1 MRETI
6 SALLLAWY
14 DQNARTL
21 PWRGIHDPY
30 RTWVS
35 ETMLQ
40 QTRVETVRGYYER
53 FLARFP
59 DVAALAAA
67 DEADVLKLWEGL
79 GYYSRAR
86 NLHQAARQVVRDF
99 GGEMPREVAQLRQLK
114 GIGAYTAG
122 AIASIAFDQRV
133 PAVDGNVIRV
143 ASRVMGIRENVGI
156 PSVRRELEE
165 KVDSL
170 VPAARPGD
178 FNQALMDLG
187 AAVCVPGTPNC
198 DVCPLR
204 AHCDAY
210 DAGDAEDLPVLPQKN
225 PPKPFDW
232 DVLLI
237 FSGEKVLMRQRTETM
252 LHGLWVFPML
262 PGHTDNPSD
271 FGAQMHMNLRNVRPA
286 GDAKHVFTH
295 QIWRMKLY
303 QMDAPDADAPKGYR
317 FVTLNEMNA
326 LTIPTAMKAAG
337 KVARA
342 RLKENSEFGMRNV
355 PAFIQ
360 LKNMYSNIIAFSCL
374 INCHILAITS

>member
-53 FLARFP
+53 FLSRFP

-187 AAVCVPGTPNC
+187 SAVCVPGTPNC
-198 DVCPLR
+198 DICPGALR
-204 AHCDAY
+204 RVRRGRRGGFARA
-210 DAGDAEDLPVLPQKN
+210 AAEESAEAIRL
-225 PPKPFDW
+225 
-232 DVLLI
+232 
-237 FSGEKVLMRQRTETM
+237 GRAA
-252 LHGLWVFPML
+252 
-262 PGHTDNPSD
+262 D
-271 FGAQMHMNLRNVRPA
+271 FFRRESS
-286 GDAKHVFTH
+286 
-295 QIWRMKLY
+295 
-303 QMDAPDADAPKGYR
+303 DAPAHGDDAARLVGVPDAAGAYGQSLRFRRADAHESAECPPRGGREAR
-317 FVTLNEMNA
+317 FHAPNLADEAVSD
-326 LTIPTAMKAAG
+326 G
-337 KVARA
+337 RA
-342 RLKENSEFGMRNV
+342 RSGCAEGVSVCYAE
-355 PAFIQ
+355 
-360 LKNMYSNIIAFSCL
+360 
-374 INCHILAITS
+374 

>member
-1 MRETI
+1 
-6 SALLLAWY
+6 
-14 DQNARTL
+14 
-21 PWRGIHDPY
+21 
-30 RTWVS
+30 
-35 ETMLQ
+35 
-40 QTRVETVRGYYER
+40 
-53 FLARFP
+53 
-59 DVAALAAA
+59 
-67 DEADVLKLWEGL
+67 
-79 GYYSRAR
+79 
-86 NLHQAARQVVRDF
+86 
-99 GGEMPREVAQLRQLK
+99 
-114 GIGAYTAG
+114 
-122 AIASIAFDQRV
+122 
-133 PAVDGNVIRV
+133 
-143 ASRVMGIRENVGI
+143 MGIRENVGI

-187 AAVCVPGTPNC
+187 SAICVPGTPNC
-198 DVCPLR
+198 DICPLR

-262 PGHTDNPSD
+262 PGHTDNPAD

-342 RLKENSEFGMRNV
+342 RLKENSEFGMRN
-355 PAFIQ
+355 AE
-360 LKNMYSNIIAFSCL
+360 
-374 INCHILAITS
+374 